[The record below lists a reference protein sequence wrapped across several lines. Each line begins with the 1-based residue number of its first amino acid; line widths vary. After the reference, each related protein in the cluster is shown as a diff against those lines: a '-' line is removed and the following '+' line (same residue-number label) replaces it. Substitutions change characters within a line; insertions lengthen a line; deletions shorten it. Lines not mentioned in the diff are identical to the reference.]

1 MKTCSLQRF
10 SSILI
15 QFRSVI
21 FTLTFT
27 KNNSSRTSNDITAML
42 KLKESKQS
50 LKNVLHYHTCLR
62 IVTGLKTIVN
72 FYIHHYQI
80 MEVILI

>member
-1 MKTCSLQRF
+1 MKTCSLQIF

-15 QFRSVI
+15 QFRILSVT

-27 KNNSSRTSNDITAML
+27 KIISSRFSNVITAKL

-50 LKNVLHYHTCLR
+50 LKMFLHEH
-62 IVTGLKTIVN
+62 N
-72 FYIHHYQI
+72 
-80 MEVILI
+80 